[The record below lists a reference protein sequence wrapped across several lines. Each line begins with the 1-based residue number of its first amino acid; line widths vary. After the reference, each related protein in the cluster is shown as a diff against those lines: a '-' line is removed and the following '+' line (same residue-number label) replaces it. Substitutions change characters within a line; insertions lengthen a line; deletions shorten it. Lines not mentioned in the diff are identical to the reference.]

1 MISKAVFLEKQNTLN
16 IQEVELPKLSEGLLL
31 EVCAAGVCGT
41 DPHILNGSRATDLP
55 IVLGH
60 EFYGKVIDISPNCKV
75 KSTKGVIEKNQLI
88 TIVPGKVCG
97 NCFYCVNY
105 PDDEHLCIERKV
117 YGVNLSSNKFPI
129 VTGGFSQYVMILN
142 GYHAHPVP
150 KDWHWGLGV
159 LLEPFSVGIRAA
171 YKAIEYLKNQSQNHR
186 GNLKAV
192 IQGMGTIGTS
202 ILLTLRNFD
211 YIDIYVIEP
220 LEHRQNLAL
229 KYGAKAVFKPDVN
242 NNFIDEI
249 KIKTSSLGFDMVFEA
264 AGTIEAVNQSFSLV
278 RRGGCIIEVGNF
290 ADVGS
295 ITIPPSNICRN
306 DIAFIGSVLGPPELY
321 EHAEAIINKIKFD
334 FSDFLG
340 PIYSIDEISAAIN
353 NVSTTKNGLK
363 TLIATNGYT
372 N

>member
-1 MISKAVFLEKQNTLN
+1 MLSKAVFLERQNSLN
-16 IQEVELPKLSEGLLL
+16 VQEVELPKLSEGLLL

-60 EFYGKVIDISPNCKV
+60 EFYGKVIDISSNCKIR
-75 KSTKGVIEKNQLI
+75 STKGVIEKNQLI

-97 NCFYCVNY
+97 NCFYCLNY
-105 PDDEHLCIERKV
+105 PDDEHLCISRQV
-117 YGVNLSSNKFPI
+117 YGVNLSSNNFPTI
-129 VTGGFSQYVMILN
+129 TGGFSQYVIILN
-142 GYHAHPVP
+142 GYHVHPVP

-171 YKAIEYLKNQSQNHR
+171 YKAIDYFKNNSQNHS

-202 ILLTLRNFD
+202 ILLTLRCFD
-211 YIDIYVIEP
+211 NIDVYVVEP
-220 LEHRQNLAL
+220 LEHRRNLAL
-229 KYGAKAVFKPDVN
+229 KYGAKAAFEPDDKN
-242 NNFIDEI
+242 DFIERI
-249 KIKTSSLGFDMVFEA
+249 KAKTSRLGFDMVFEA
-264 AGTIEAVNQSFSLV
+264 AGTIEAVNQSFHLV

-295 ITIPPSNICRN
+295 ITIPPSAICRN
-306 DIAFIGSVLGPPELY
+306 DIAIIGSVLGPPHLY

-334 FSDFLG
+334 FNDFLG
-340 PIYSIDEISAAIN
+340 PIYSIEEIEEAIA
-353 NVSTTKNGLK
+353 NVSKIKKGLK
-363 TLIATNGYT
+363 TLVATNGYIK
-372 N
+372 